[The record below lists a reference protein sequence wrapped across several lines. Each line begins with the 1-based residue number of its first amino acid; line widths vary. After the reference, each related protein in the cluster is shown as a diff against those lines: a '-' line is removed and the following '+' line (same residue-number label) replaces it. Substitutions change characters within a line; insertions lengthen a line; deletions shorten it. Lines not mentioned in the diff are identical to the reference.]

1 MDNKGLGV
9 IEILLLIAILV
20 VVVLALVEI
29 CRLPA
34 LGFILIPV

>member
-34 LGFILIPV
+34 LEFILIPV